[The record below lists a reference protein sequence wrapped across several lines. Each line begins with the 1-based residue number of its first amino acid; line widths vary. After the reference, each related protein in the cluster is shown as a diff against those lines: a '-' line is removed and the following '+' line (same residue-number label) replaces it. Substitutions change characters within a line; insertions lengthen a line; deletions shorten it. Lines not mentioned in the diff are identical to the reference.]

1 MGGRRRVVRVLLAGH
16 FPKARWLVAISVGG
30 SNRGTIA
37 DVNVVPLIDVLL
49 VLLVIFMIIPH
60 SQFGLKAEIPQA
72 AAPLPPERA
81 PEVIEV
87 IVVQLL
93 ADGSLRIN
101 QEPISWESLESRLEK
116 IYKMRA
122 NRAVFIRGDAAVEF
136 SQVARVIDVMRSAGL
151 GPVGLMTPGLEQ
163 ESLN

>member
-1 MGGRRRVVRVLLAGH
+1 MT
-16 FPKARWLVAISVGG
+16 ISVDG
-30 SNRGTIA
+30 SNRGIIA

-72 AAPLPPERA
+72 APLPPSPVPA
-81 PEVIEV
+81 V
-87 IVVQLL
+87 VVQVL

-101 QEPISWESLESRLEK
+101 RQLVSWENLQPRLEE

-122 NRAVFIRGDAAVEF
+122 NRVVFIRGDAVVEF
-136 SQVARVIDVMRSAGL
+136 SQVARVMDVMKGAGL
-151 GPVGLMTPGLEQ
+151 GPVGLMTPGLQ
-163 ESLN
+163 QGSLN